1 MNPHDA
7 KNLRFIMSLN
17 NDQIAQWA
25 MTITEDDM
33 QYAFEL
39 IELAK
44 IELIDK
50 EIDVTE
56 DLSLAKKVLK
66 RYTK

>member
-1 MNPHDA
+1 MNPRDA
-7 KNLRFIMSLN
+7 KNLRFIMSLS
-17 NDQIAQWA
+17 NDQIAEWA
-25 MTITEDDM
+25 MTITQDDM

-50 EIDVTE
+50 EVEVTE
-56 DLSLAKKVLK
+56 DLSLAKEVLS

>member
-17 NDQIAQWA
+17 NDQIAEWA
-25 MTITEDDM
+25 VTITEDDM

-39 IELAK
+39 LELAK

-50 EIDVTE
+50 ELDISGDF
-56 DLSLAKKVLK
+56 SLAKKVLE

>member
-1 MNPHDA
+1 MDPRDT
-7 KNLRFIMSLN
+7 KNLRFIMSLS
-17 NDQIAQWA
+17 NDQIAEWA
-25 MTITEDDM
+25 MTITQDDM

-50 EIDVTE
+50 EVEVTE
-56 DLSLAKKVLK
+56 DLSLAKEVLK

>member
-1 MNPHDA
+1 MQPRDA
-7 KNLRFIMSLN
+7 KNLRFIMSLSN
-17 NDQIAQWA
+17 NQIAEWA

-44 IELIDK
+44 IELIDT
-50 EIDVTE
+50 EIEFTG
-56 DLSLAKKVLK
+56 DLSLAKEALR

>member
-1 MNPHDA
+1 
-7 KNLRFIMSLN
+7 MSLN

-25 MTITEDDM
+25 MTITQDDM

-50 EIDVTE
+50 EVEVTE
-56 DLSLAKKVLK
+56 DLSLAKEVLS

>member
-1 MNPHDA
+1 MDPRDT
-7 KNLRFIMSLN
+7 KNLRFIMSLS
-17 NDQIAQWA
+17 NDQIAEWA
-25 MTITEDDM
+25 MTITQDDM

-50 EIDVTE
+50 EVEVTE
-56 DLSLAKKVLK
+56 DLSLAKEVLS